1 MSKIVL
7 FLPWQGSGALNENE
21 DDDENGYID
30 QVFNFDFVET
40 AMLVTRINKFPRT
53 RLFAVFNS
61 QFSIELP
68 LARAKIKIVYSV
80 KTAVFSLRSLIC
92 ENSKSLPLGDLLST
106 EFKRELKQKHA
117 SLRCVH

>member
-53 RLFAVFNS
+53 RLFAV
-61 QFSIELP
+61 SILNFQLNCLLP
-68 LARAKIKIVYSV
+68 
-80 KTAVFSLRSLIC
+80 
-92 ENSKSLPLGDLLST
+92 G
-106 EFKRELKQKHA
+106 QK
-117 SLRCVH
+117 